1 MRISFGWG
9 EQWMYDTV
17 AVCAIIFIGL
27 LFSATSVNVGA
38 VICALS
44 GWMFMWMG
52 WLSGSTVNYGMMV
65 LATIVAVGFAMRK
78 GEVLKA

>member
-1 MRISFGWG
+1 
-9 EQWMYDTV
+9 
-17 AVCAIIFIGL
+17 
-27 LFSATSVNVGA
+27 
-38 VICALS
+38 
-44 GWMFMWMG
+44 MWMG